1 MIERAISQ
9 QTPEAMTSGQSWRNS
24 RPSPASTAAESIHNW
39 AMFIIISSAR
49 RACHIAVRPRGWRVG
64 VLYCLGPIL
73 SISNLTAADLASDRK
88 YLAVVHL

>member
-64 VLYCLGPIL
+64 VLYVRVSGLFIL
-73 SISNLTAADLASDRK
+73 NLAAADLASDGK
-88 YLAVVHL
+88 YLAVVQL